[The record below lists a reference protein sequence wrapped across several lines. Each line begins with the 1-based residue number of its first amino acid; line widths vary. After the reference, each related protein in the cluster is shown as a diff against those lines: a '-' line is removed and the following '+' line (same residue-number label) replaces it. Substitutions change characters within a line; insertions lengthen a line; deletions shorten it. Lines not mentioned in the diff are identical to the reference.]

1 MLLAVLAYHDFH
13 QENTDESSW
22 KHHENPQMNWHHHS
36 LAAGSGWVFAHQR
49 TTFPSVNTWCLAR
62 CHRSEGRWK
71 RGENENRW
79 DSPMALLQLTAFS
92 ECLETDRPLQ
102 QAETA
107 LLCLLGSWILK
118 QLPKGSTSQQVRSSK
133 WGLCFSQTKKR
144 ALAEHDYRLE
154 KNRPSQSAVLQ
165 LLLVISH

>member
-1 MLLAVLAYHDFH
+1 
-13 QENTDESSW
+13 
-22 KHHENPQMNWHHHS
+22 MNWHHHS

-49 TTFPSVNTWCLAR
+49 TTFSKCVSIWCLAR
-62 CHRSEGRWK
+62 CQRSEGWWK
-71 RGENENRW
+71 RGKNENRW
-79 DSPMALLQLTAFS
+79 DSPVALLQLTAFN

-107 LLCLLGSWILK
+107 LLCLPEYLDTEE
-118 QLPKGSTSQQVRSSK
+118 LPKGSTSQQVRSSK

-154 KNRPSQSAVLQ
+154 ENRPIQPAVLQ
-165 LLLVISH
+165 LLMVISH